1 MATARIIEAS
11 REMVGAAMMYN
22 PEGMM
27 QIGNDMASFP
37 EVIRNVASALQ
48 GMTRQVQDGE
58 TPMHPA
64 IVDKLKALHAELIK
78 VAHEAEDLK
87 PAFENLHNVDINR
100 IRNPRKGE
108 EMWDL
113 SSNSDFVGR

>member
-1 MATARIIEAS
+1 MAQARIIEAS
-11 REMVGAAMMYN
+11 REMVGASMMYN

-37 EVIRNVASALQ
+37 EIIRNLANALR
-48 GMTRQVQDGE
+48 GMTSQVQDGE

-64 IVDKLKALHAELIK
+64 IVDKLKSLHAELIQT
-78 VAHEAEDLK
+78 AQSAEDLK

-100 IRNPRKGE
+100 IRNPRQGE
-108 EMWDL
+108 ELWDIAQ
-113 SSNSDFVGR
+113 NRDYVGR

>member
-1 MATARIIEAS
+1 MAQARIIEAS
-11 REMVGAAMMYN
+11 REMVGASMMYT

-37 EVIRNVASALQ
+37 EVIRNVANALQ
-48 GMTRQVQDGE
+48 GMTAQVQNGE

-64 IVDKLKALHAELIK
+64 IVDQLKSLHQQLIQ
-78 VAHEAEDLK
+78 VAASAEDLK

-100 IRNPRKGE
+100 IRNPRAGE

-113 SSNSDFVGR
+113 TKNRDFVGR